1 MTAGGRRGRS
11 KTRRR
16 SKCLSASSRA
26 RIGRTGPIAMCGQRW
41 SKTTRRLQVSWA
53 SRKTSNCLWRN
64 VSSKTRCLLCSF
76 PSPCYPSLC
85 AAAVCH
91 EATLAVVFALSGW
104 FISGNPTTG
113 NPTCYN
119 VKPAPVFHHKSTL
132 TWQSVKAPQCLMSQC
147 LMFSVQRLRCF
158 VQRFRCRGRGHK
170 C

>member
-16 SKCLSASSRA
+16 SKRLSASSRA

-91 EATLAVVFALSGW
+91 ETTLAVVFALSGC
-104 FISGNPTTG
+104 FISGNPTTSSLPLCFTRSRLSPG
-113 NPTCYN
+113 
-119 VKPAPVFHHKSTL
+119 
-132 TWQSVKAPQCLMSQC
+132 KASRRHNASCASMPHVPQC